1 MSNKRIYV
9 VVANKINYL
18 VNATSKQQ
26 AINHIAK
33 GLVTAKVASQTDL
46 VAHLTAGEKIV
57 EAVETSEP
65 EHFPAVNSADPYP
78 PAGPA
83 VIATGVAA

>member
-9 VVANKINYL
+9 VVANDFNYL

-46 VAHLTAGEKIV
+46 VAHLTAGDKII
-57 EAVETSEP
+57 EAVEGAAP
-65 EHFPAVNSADPYP
+65 EHFPALGNPQQE
-78 PAGPA
+78 
-83 VIATGVAA
+83 VAAE

>member
-9 VVANKINYL
+9 VTANNTDLL

-33 GLVTAKVASQTDL
+33 SLVTAKVASQQDL
-46 VAHLTAGEKIV
+46 VQSLTSGKTII
-57 EAVETSEP
+57 EAVEP
-65 EHFPAVNSADPYP
+65 QVNS
-78 PAGPA
+78 
-83 VIATGVAA
+83 VE

>member
-9 VVANKINYL
+9 VVANDYNYL

-33 GLVTAKVASQTDL
+33 GLVTAKVASQQDL
-46 VAHLTAGEKIV
+46 VAHLTRGDAII
-57 EAVETSEP
+57 EAVEPVISQP
-65 EHFPAVNSADPYP
+65 E
-78 PAGPA
+78 G
-83 VIATGVAA
+83 GE

>member
-9 VVANKINYL
+9 VTANNTNLL

-33 GLVTAKVASQTDL
+33 GLMTAKVASQTDL
-46 VAHLTAGEKIV
+46 VAHLTAGKKIV
-57 EAVETSEP
+57 EAVEASEP
-65 EHFPAVNSADPYP
+65 EHFPAI
-78 PAGPA
+78 G
-83 VIATGVAA
+83 GE